1 MNNSP
6 VLSDFEKSLRQFEK
20 ALTVPANDDL
30 IKAGCIQY
38 FEFCFELAWKSIQVL
53 VRKQGLSD
61 CLSPKACLREAFT
74 NGWIQ
79 NEEIWLQMLEARNK
93 MSHTY
98 DTDEALK
105 VYASLAGFLP
115 ELKSL
120 DSHYSSRIISSAVAN
135 AIVRP

>member
-1 MNNSP
+1 MNDSLILN
-6 VLSDFEKSLRQFEK
+6 DFEKSLRQLESAMK
-20 ALTVPANDDL
+20 VPAGEDL

-53 VRKQGLSD
+53 ARKQGLTD
-61 CLSPKACLREAFT
+61 CLSPKSCLREAFA
-74 NGWIQ
+74 NGWIK

-98 DTDEALK
+98 DTNEALK

-115 ELKSL
+115 ELQELCKSL
-120 DSHYSSRIISSAVAN
+120 KQAN
-135 AIVRP
+135 P

>member
-1 MNNSP
+1 MNDSLI
-6 VLSDFEKSLRQFEK
+6 LSDFEKSLQQLEK
-20 ALTVPANDDL
+20 ALNVSANDDL

-38 FEFCFELAWKSIQVL
+38 FEFCFELAWKSIQAL
-53 VRKQGLSD
+53 ARKQGLTD
-61 CLSPKACLREAFT
+61 CLSPKACLCEAFT

-98 DTDEALK
+98 DTHEALK

-115 ELKSL
+115 ELQKL
-120 DSHYSSRIISSAVAN
+120 CKLLKTRAQ
-135 AIVRP
+135 

>member
-1 MNNSP
+1 MNDTLI
-6 VLSDFEKSLRQFEK
+6 LSDFEKSLGQLEK
-20 ALTVPANDDL
+20 ALSVPAKEDL

-53 VRKQGLSD
+53 ARKQGLTD
-61 CLSPKACLREAFT
+61 CLSPKTCLREAFS

-79 NEEIWLQMLEARNK
+79 NEETWLQMLEARNK

-105 VYASLAGFLP
+105 VYSSLAVFLP
-115 ELKSL
+115 ELKELCKTLKQSK
-120 DSHYSSRIISSAVAN
+120 N
-135 AIVRP
+135 